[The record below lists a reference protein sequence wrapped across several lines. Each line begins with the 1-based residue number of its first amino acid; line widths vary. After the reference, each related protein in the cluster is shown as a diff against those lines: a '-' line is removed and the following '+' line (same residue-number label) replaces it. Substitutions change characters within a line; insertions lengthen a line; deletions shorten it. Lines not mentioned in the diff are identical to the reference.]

1 MVSTEIY
8 KRGLLRIS
16 EVAEITGVSLPTIH
30 FYARE
35 GLISPAV
42 KTARNMAYY
51 SAQCVNDIRLIKEL
65 QSKRFLPL
73 SVIKMIIQH
82 RQQGQD
88 INHVIEMQTFL
99 DDIFHPVA
107 AGGPQNLTF
116 KELLRAS
123 QLSAEELNALESIG
137 LLMPEETARGKLYD
151 DIDLR
156 IAQIARELMQ
166 YGITPAD
173 LSIYGQYV
181 EVTRN
186 EARAMHARIH
196 EHNAADSAP
205 VATIQNTIRNL
216 KECLATKVL
225 RQTISELHKEAP

>member
-1 MVSTEIY
+1 MITSETD
-8 KRGLLRIS
+8 KKGLFRVS

-30 FYARE
+30 FYVRE
-35 GLISPAV
+35 GLISPEV

-51 SAQCVNDIRLIKEL
+51 SSQCVNDIRLIKEL

-107 AGGPQNLTF
+107 AVGPQNLTF
-116 KELLRAS
+116 QELLRGS
-123 QLSAEELNALESIG
+123 QLSAEELNTLESIG
-137 LLMPEETARGKLYD
+137 LLMPEKTAQGKLYD

-156 IAQIARELMQ
+156 IAQIARELIQ

-173 LSIYGQYV
+173 LGIYSQYI
-181 EVTRN
+181 EATRN

-196 EHNAADSAP
+196 ERNATDTAP

-216 KECLATKVL
+216 KDCLATKVL
-225 RQTISELHKEAP
+225 RQTISELHKQAP